1 MSIWEKIQ
9 FKYVCYRTL
18 LWKHKSHTGLIFV
31 IKRLVG
37 LRLCLRHEHSH
48 LYVYIRLC
56 FKRDVCIRKD
66 VLTYDR
72 LKS

>member
-18 LWKHKSHTGLIFV
+18 LWKHKSHIGLLFV

-37 LRLCLRHEHSH
+37 LRYASDMKIVIFTYTYVSVSKET
-48 LYVYIRLC
+48 YVYVKMC
-56 FKRDVCIRKD
+56 
-66 VLTYDR
+66 
-72 LKS
+72 

>member
-37 LRLCLRHEHSH
+37 LRYASDMNIVIFTYTYVSVSKET
-48 LYVYIRLC
+48 YVYVKMC
-56 FKRDVCIRKD
+56 
-66 VLTYDR
+66 
-72 LKS
+72 